1 MMKALKKMLC
11 LLIALVLLLSS
22 NSVYAIAPSS
32 SSKLRSSDS
41 AAQYIEDYAAS
52 FPGNNAKVTIK
63 SSIPLKSFTSSKS
76 YVLYLLQPYGFAIYD
91 EISGVVEEMNLNDC
105 NPYDLSVRADYY
117 YGGPMNYISK
127 TSTGYENVQTG
138 IALTASDITYLTQVE
153 TETSQKRVA
162 TRGLPQTTN
171 TRYMTSSNYFSQ
183 LLGEDFGTNT
193 NGSCIAVACAITL
206 GFYDIYVNNSF
217 VADQYRIRNGTTE
230 SFHDYLLETLY
241 IEGSYDFTFAVRQ
254 MNRYLLEREIDTHAA
269 RYTHGSVYNT
279 WVRVVNNVYDN
290 QPTIIAMSHAT
301 NSACPWNHAVVAYG
315 YREELLGPEFVSG
328 SYFVHT
334 GWKNDGQNTVYGTSS
349 FSYDW
354 FANAM
359 CFNNDPES
367 DV

>member
-1 MMKALKKMLC
+1 MKTLKKMLC
-11 LLIALVLLLSS
+11 LLIVLALLLSS
-22 NSVYAIAPSS
+22 NFVYAVAATF

-41 AAQYIEDYAAS
+41 AIQYIEDYAAS
-52 FPGNNAKVTIK
+52 FPGNNAKVTVK
-63 SSIPLKSFTSSKS
+63 SSVPLKSFTSSKS

-105 NPYDLSVRADYY
+105 NPYDLSARADYY

-127 TSTGYENVQTG
+127 TSTGYKNLQTG
-138 IALTASDITYLTQVE
+138 VALTASDITHLTQAE
-153 TETSQKRVA
+153 AETSQKRVA
-162 TRGLPQTTN
+162 TRGLPQTVN
-171 TRYMTSSNYFSQ
+171 TRHMSSANYFTQ
-183 LLGEDFGTNT
+183 LIGEDFGTNT
-193 NGSCIAVACAITL
+193 NGSCIAVACGITL

-230 SFHDYLLETLY
+230 SFHQYLYNLGIY
-241 IEGSYDFTFAVRQ
+241 GSSDFSIAVTR
-254 MNRYLLEREIDTHAA
+254 MNAYLQGRGIYTHAA

-279 WVRVVNNVYDN
+279 WMRVVNNVYDN
-290 QPTIIAMSHAT
+290 QPTIIAMTHAT

-349 FSYDW
+349 YSYDW

>member
-1 MMKALKKMLC
+1 MKALKKMLC

-22 NSVYAIAPSS
+22 NSVYAVAASS

-41 AAQYIEDYAAS
+41 AVQYIEDYAAS
-52 FPGNNAKVTIK
+52 FPGNNAKVTVK

-127 TSTGYENVQTG
+127 TSTSYINLQTG
-138 IALTASDITYLTQVE
+138 IALTASDIAHLTQVE
-153 TETSQKRVA
+153 AETSQKRVA
-162 TRGLPQTTN
+162 TRGLPHTVKTTN
-171 TRYMTSSNYFSQ
+171 MSSAVYFTR
-183 LLGEDFGTNT
+183 LLGEDYGTNT
-193 NGSCIAVACAITL
+193 DGSCIAVACAIAL
-206 GFYDIYVNNSF
+206 GFYDIYVDNSF
-217 VADQYRIRNGTTE
+217 VADEYRIRNGTTE
-230 SFHDYLLETLY
+230 SFHEYLFETLD
-241 IEGSYDFTFAVRQ
+241 IEGSHDFALAARL
-254 MNRYLLEREIDTHAA
+254 MNRYLQTRGIGTHAA
-269 RYTHGSVYNT
+269 RHTHGSVYNT

-290 QPTIIAMSHAT
+290 QPTIIAMTRAT
-301 NSACPWNHAVVAYG
+301 NSACTQDHAVVAYG
-315 YREELLGPEFVSG
+315 YREELLGSEFVWG

-334 GWKNDGQNTVYGTSS
+334 GWKNNGQNDVYGTSS
-349 FSYDW
+349 YAYDW
-354 FANAM
+354 FADAM